1 MKNTLPNSL
10 RLLTLTLPLLLA
22 GCAWFGESTPRA
34 RMIAA
39 PPLGKT
45 LAAAQQ
51 SSSASSAWPSQ
62 KWWESFAIPSLNRLV
77 ETALADS
84 PTLKTVEARLHQ
96 AQSLVDFEAAD
107 QYPTVTANIAFSAQ
121 RYSANSV
128 QAKLAGEHFRH
139 LLINPFVLRYHL
151 DLWGQ
156 DKAALEAA
164 IGKAQASEI
173 ELADARLLLSAA
185 VAGTYF
191 DLASASARLD
201 AAERLTTD
209 RTEWLNWAESRLST
223 GLSST
228 APRLKA
234 QMELHDAKQQEA
246 GIRAEILLLQNRLAT
261 LAGKGPDWGRQ
272 IAAGNLVLPKL
283 LPLPDDLP
291 LRLLAHRPD
300 VQAARLRAEAE
311 AKLIEVA
318 KTAFYPDV
326 NLVSFAGLHSVS
338 LSDVLMQGSS
348 LAYAVGPSIDFPI
361 FEGGRLRAELQYQEA
376 AYDEAVERYNS
387 QVLHAVQEVADAL
400 ANWQKISQQVNEQQ
414 QTLAAAETAR
424 QLAQVEFRSGLNDRR
439 GLIEANTD
447 ASTQRLRLAVLE
459 GDYCKTAVQLAH
471 ALGGGYLNKAV
482 E

>member
-1 MKNTLPNSL
+1 MSFFRL
-10 RLLTLTLPLLLA
+10 RLAVTLGALLLTS
-22 GCAWFGESTPRA
+22 CAWLPEPGVRAGKIPMPR
-34 RMIAA
+34 ID
-39 PPLGKT
+39 KT
-45 LAAAQQ
+45 LAAAPQASP
-51 SSSASSAWPSQ
+51 SSPRWPSE
-62 KWWESFAIPSLNRLV
+62 KWWQSFAIPGLNQLV

-84 PTLKTVEARLHQ
+84 PTLKTVEARLRQ
-96 AQSLVDFEAAD
+96 AQTLVDAEAAN
-107 QYPTVTANIAFSAQ
+107 QYPTVDANISFSAQ

-128 QAKLAGEHFRH
+128 QAKFAGEHFRH

-151 DLWGQ
+151 DLWGE

-164 IGKAQASEI
+164 IGKAMAAEI

-191 DLASASARLD
+191 ELASASARLD
-201 AAERLTTD
+201 AAEHFTAG
-209 RTEWLNWAESRLST
+209 RTAWLKWAESRLST
-223 GLSST
+223 GLSSA
-228 APRLKA
+228 APLLKA
-234 QMELHDAKQQEA
+234 KMDLNDAKQQEA
-246 GIRAEILLLQNRLAT
+246 AIRAEILLLQNRLAA

-272 IAAGNLVLPKL
+272 VAAGPLVLPRL
-283 LPLPDDLP
+283 LPLPNDLP

-326 NLVSFAGLHSVS
+326 NLISFAGLHSVS
-338 LSDVLMQGSS
+338 LTDVILQGSS

-361 FEGGRLRAELQYQEA
+361 FEGGRLRAELQYREA

-387 QVLHAVQEVADAL
+387 RVLHAVQEVADTL
-400 ANWQKISQQVNEQQ
+400 AGWQKIAQQVDEQRQ
-414 QTLAAAETAR
+414 ALATAETAR
-424 QLAQVEFRSGLNDRR
+424 RLAESEYRSGLGDRR
-439 GLIEANTD
+439 NLIEASTA
-447 ASTQRLRLAVLE
+447 ASLQRLRLAGLE
-459 GDYCKTAVQLAH
+459 GDYCKTAVQLVR

>member
-1 MKNTLPNSL
+1 MKTIRL
-10 RLLTLTLPLLLA
+10 RLAASLGALLLTA
-22 GCAWFGESTPRA
+22 SCAWLPEPGPRA
-34 RMIAA
+34 GTIPMPR
-39 PPLGKT
+39 LDKT

-51 SSSASSAWPSQ
+51 ASPGRSGWPGE
-62 KWWESFAIPSLNRLV
+62 KWWQSFAIPALNRLI

-84 PTLKTVEARLHQ
+84 PALKTVEARLHQ
-96 AQSLVDFEAAD
+96 AQTLVDAEAAE
-107 QYPTVTANIAFSAQ
+107 QYPTISANIGFTAQ

-128 QAKLAGEHFRH
+128 QAKFAGEHFRH

-173 ELADARLLLSAA
+173 ELADARLMLSAA
-185 VAGTYF
+185 VAGAYF

-201 AAERLTTD
+201 AAERLTAD
-209 RTEWLNWAESRLST
+209 RTEWLKWAESRLST

-228 APRLKA
+228 APLLKA
-234 QMELHDAKQQEA
+234 KIDLHDAKQQEA

-272 IAAGNLVLPKL
+272 VAAWPLVLPKL

-326 NLVSFAGLHSVS
+326 NLVSFAGLHSVTMT
-338 LSDVLMQGSS
+338 DVILQGSS

-400 ANWQKISQQVNEQQ
+400 ANWQKLSEQVNEQQ
-414 QTLAAAETAR
+414 QTLSAAETAR
-424 QLAQVEFRSGLNDRR
+424 QLAEAEYRTGLNDRR
-439 GLIEANTD
+439 GLIEAKTA
-447 ASTQRLRLAVLE
+447 ASAQRLRLAALE
-459 GDYCKTAVQLAH
+459 GDYCKTAVQLAR